1 MKFRFHLAIII
12 AFAIAGCATPTP
24 IYVTATLAPTSTP
37 APLLKQGT
45 ITFKRYDGIEYY
57 GTVYGHGPT
66 AIIMANMYYGDATQW
81 KPFVD
86 AFDRDKFTAITF
98 NYYQMVQ
105 ADYTAGEQEV
115 QIILDTLTSHG
126 FKRVICM
133 GASMGLSACASIA
146 QAPEMVG
153 IVLIS
158 GPNNGGSLDTKYPKL
173 FISGKVDQW
182 AATTQSLYDH
192 APEPKKLIIYPDIA
206 SHGTALFYAPVGDQF
221 LKSLLDFVNAI
232 P

>member
-1 MKFRFHLAIII
+1 MKLHFYLVVITIILT
-12 AFAIAGCATPTP
+12 GCATPTS
-24 IYVTATLAPTSTP
+24 IYVTATPAPTTTP
-37 APLLKQGT
+37 TPLLKEGT
-45 ITFKRYDGIEYY
+45 ISFKRYDGIEYL

-66 AIIMANMYYGDATQW
+66 AIILANMAYSDATQW

-86 AFDRDKFTAITF
+86 AFDRGKFTVITF

-105 ADYTAGEQEV
+105 ADYSSAEQEV
-115 QIILDTLTSHG
+115 GIILDTVRG
-126 FKRVICM
+126 FGYKRVICM

-173 FISGKVDQW
+173 FIAGKLDQW
-182 AATTQSLYDH
+182 SAPTESLYNH
-192 APEPKKLIIYPDIA
+192 APDPKKLIIYPDVA
-206 SHGTALFYAPVGDQF
+206 HHGADLFYSPVGDQF
-221 LKSLLDFVNAI
+221 LKSLLDFVNTI